1 MENKTSGGSPQT
13 PLDKCL
19 LCLLWFMS
27 SLDKYASIADIF
39 GLAESNLRCAIR
51 NLLDFI
57 KENLTKKIILWP
69 TAEEQREIQDMY
81 KELHNFPGVIHVGM
95 IDESHIQI
103 RWPYSNK
110 MARR

>member
-19 LCLLWFMS
+19 LCLLWLS
-27 SLDKYASIADIF
+27 NLDKYGSI
-39 GLAESNLRCAIR
+39 AESNLRCAIR

-81 KELHNFPGVIHVGM
+81 KELHNFPGVIGM

-103 RWPYSNK
+103 RWPEDRGNDYYN
-110 MARR
+110 